1 MATPTKPTN
10 INGVDQPYYVPDQS
24 KFPILASFG
33 MWLMVYGL
41 GSTLNDVKAD
51 TSSTVSAWTAFIGFF
66 ILGSVLYNWFATQ
79 IRENHAGMAGP
90 QLKRSYVLGMYWF
103 IFSEVM
109 FFCAFFG
116 ALYYVRNFSV
126 PWLAGEGDKGV
137 SNMLWEGFQGA
148 WPVISNPNPEL
159 FENPEKSM
167 AWPGFSEMSHYLP
180 LWNTI
185 LLLSSSVTVHIAH
198 TALKNQNRKQLTI
211 WLGLTVLL
219 GIVFLFLQAEEYAEA
234 YGELGLTL
242 NSGIYGSTF
251 FLLTGFHG
259 FHVTLGAFMLSV
271 MWFRVLKGHFKPE
284 DHFGFEAA
292 SWYWHFVD
300 VVWVGLFC
308 FVYLL

>member
-1 MATPTKPTN
+1 
-10 INGVDQPYYVPDQS
+10 
-24 KFPILASFG
+24 
-33 MWLMVYGL
+33 
-41 GSTLNDVKAD
+41 
-51 TSSTVSAWTAFIGFF
+51 
-66 ILGSVLYNWFATQ
+66 
-79 IRENHAGMAGP
+79 
-90 QLKRSYVLGMYWF
+90 
-103 IFSEVM
+103 
-109 FFCAFFG
+109 
-116 ALYYVRNFSV
+116 
-126 PWLAGEGDKGV
+126 V
-137 SNMLWEGFQGA
+137 SNMLWEGFQGS
-148 WPVISNPNPEL
+148 WPVISNPNPGL
-159 FENPEKSM
+159 FTNPNESM
-167 AWPGFSEMSHYLP
+167 AWRGFGEALHYLP

-198 TALKNQNRKQLTI
+198 TALKSGNRKQLI
-211 WLGLTVLL
+211 GWLGATVLL

-234 YGELGLTL
+234 YEELGLTL

-271 MWFRVLKGHFKPE
+271 MWFRALRGHFKPE